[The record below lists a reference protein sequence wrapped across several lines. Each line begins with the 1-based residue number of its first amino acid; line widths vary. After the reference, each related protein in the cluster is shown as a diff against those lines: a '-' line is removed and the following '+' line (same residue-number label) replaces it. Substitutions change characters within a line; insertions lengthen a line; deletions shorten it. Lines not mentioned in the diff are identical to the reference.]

1 MYLQDDEECFGC
13 LEKDNRI
20 DDIKYWF
27 RAVLDQLFGVETF
40 DTNQLYFYLEELAQR
55 LGIDTPEPP
64 LAVVR
69 KNQTTDVTQVLNA
82 WRNFNYQF
90 LKELQKTGS

>member
-1 MYLQDDEECFGC
+1 MYLQEDEECFGC

-40 DTNQLYFYLEELAQR
+40 DTNQLDFYLEELAQR
-55 LGIDTPEPP
+55 LGIDMPEPP

-69 KNQTTDVTQVLNA
+69 KNQTTDATEMLNA
-82 WRNFNYQF
+82 WRYFNNQY
-90 LKELQKTGS
+90 LTTLQKTGS